1 MRGDLRS
8 GVSTDARRVQLLLIG
23 LGAAFLLIVGLQP
36 LGLPYIPGA
45 RFSDAATSHWGAALF
60 LQRSVMRDGEF
71 PFWRDTIL
79 GGQPFA
85 ANPLNK
91 TAYPLQWL
99 ALILPPALH
108 INVLIVLHLLI
119 AGAGM
124 WLLARSLGLGRVGGG
139 RECDRLCAV
148 AAHDRAY
155 RGRAH
160 RYCVCAGV
168 AAVPAV
174 GGRNARRRG
183 SRRGVVGDGRVRR
196 A

>member
-23 LGAAFLLIVGLQP
+23 LGAAFLLLAGLKP
-36 LGLPYIPGA
+36 RGFALYPRRAFLRCGDIAL
-45 RFSDAATSHWGAALF
+45 GAALF
-60 LQRSVMRDGEF
+60 LQRSVLRDGEF
-71 PFWRDTIL
+71 PFWRETIL

-99 ALILPPALH
+99 ALLLPPALH

-124 WLLARSLGLGRVGGG
+124 WLLARSLELGVW
-139 RECDRLCAV
+139 A
-148 AAHDRAY
+148 
-155 RGRAH
+155 
-160 RYCVCAGV
+160 AGV
-168 AAVPAV
+168 SVIA
-174 GGRNARRRG
+174 
-183 SRRGVVGDGRVRR
+183 
-196 A
+196 